1 MLLPL
6 INELPSAGALP
17 TSILSLDPP
26 GLELSL
32 VTTRFAPS
40 PTGRLHLGHAYA
52 ALVAHDLARRDGG
65 RFLLRFED
73 IDHTRVRPE
82 FYQEIEDDLAWL
94 GIEWD
99 DPPIRQSERLPHYQ
113 RALDK
118 LRERGVLYPC
128 FCTRRNINQEVARIA
143 NAPHGPEGTLYPGTC
158 RSLSDLECEQRI
170 AAGDSHAWRL
180 DAGRAAEITGALTFD
195 DNRLGTHQVDPAL
208 LGDVVL
214 ARRDIATSYHLA
226 VVVDDAAQQV
236 THVTRGE
243 DLLASTHVHR
253 MLQAL
258 LDLSEP
264 RYLHH
269 ELVCD
274 QSGQRLATR
283 TEALSL
289 AVLRE
294 SGLSPAKI
302 RTRLPLA
309 LET

>member
-1 MLLPL
+1 MSLD
-6 INELPSAGALP
+6 LPSF
-17 TSILSLDPP
+17 
-26 GLELSL
+26 ELSL

-52 ALVAHDLARRDGG
+52 ALVAHDLARRAGG

-82 FYQEIEDDLAWL
+82 FYQEIEDDLKWL

-99 DPPIRQSERLPHYQ
+99 STPVRQSERLPHYQ
-113 RALDK
+113 RALDT
-118 LRERGVLYPC
+118 LRERGALYPC

-158 RSLSDLECEQRI
+158 RSLSKLKCEQRI
-170 AAGDSHAWRL
+170 SAGDSHAWRL
-180 DAGRAAEITGALTFD
+180 DARRATEITGALTFVD
-195 DNRLGTHQVDPAL
+195 DRLGSHQVDPAL

-226 VVVDDAAQQV
+226 VVVDDADQQV

-243 DLLASTHVHR
+243 DLLASTHAHR

-258 LDLSEP
+258 LDLPEP

-274 QSGQRLATR
+274 PSGQRLATR

>member
-1 MLLPL
+1 
-6 INELPSAGALP
+6 
-17 TSILSLDPP
+17 LSLDLPSF
-26 GLELSL
+26 ELSL

-52 ALVAHDLARRDGG
+52 ALAAHDLARRAGG

-82 FYQEIEDDLAWL
+82 FYQEIEDDLKWL

-99 DPPIRQSERLPHYQ
+99 STPVRQSERLPHYQ
-113 RALDK
+113 RALDT
-118 LRERGVLYPC
+118 LRERGALYPC
-128 FCTRRNINQEVARIA
+128 FCTRRNINQEITRIA

-158 RSLSDLECEQRI
+158 RALSKLECEQRI
-170 AAGDSHAWRL
+170 CAGDSHAWRL
-180 DAGRAAEITGALTFD
+180 DARRATEITGALTFVD
-195 DNRLGTHQVDPAL
+195 DRLGTHQVDPAL

-226 VVVDDAAQQV
+226 VVVDDADQQV

-243 DLLASTHVHR
+243 DLLASTHAHR

-258 LDLSEP
+258 LDLPEP

-274 QSGQRLATR
+274 PSGQRLATR

>member
-1 MLLPL
+1 
-6 INELPSAGALP
+6 
-17 TSILSLDPP
+17 LSLDLPSF
-26 GLELSL
+26 ELSL

-52 ALVAHDLARRDGG
+52 ALVAHDLARRAGG

-82 FYQEIEDDLAWL
+82 FYQEIEDDLKWL

-99 DPPIRQSERLPHYQ
+99 STPVRQSERLPHYQ
-113 RALDK
+113 RALDT
-118 LRERGVLYPC
+118 LRERGALYPC

-158 RSLSDLECEQRI
+158 RSLSKLECEQRI
-170 AAGDSHAWRL
+170 SAGDSHAWRL
-180 DAGRAAEITGALTFD
+180 DARRATEITGALTFVD
-195 DNRLGTHQVDPAL
+195 DRLGSHQVDPAL

-226 VVVDDAAQQV
+226 VVVDDADQQV

-243 DLLASTHVHR
+243 DLLASTHAHR

-258 LDLSEP
+258 LDLPEP

-274 QSGQRLATR
+274 PSGQRLATR

>member
-1 MLLPL
+1 MSLD
-6 INELPSAGALP
+6 LPSF
-17 TSILSLDPP
+17 
-26 GLELSL
+26 ELSL

-52 ALVAHDLARRDGG
+52 ALAAHDLARRAGG

-82 FYQEIEDDLAWL
+82 FYQEIEDDLKWL

-99 DPPIRQSERLPHYQ
+99 STPVRQSERLPHYQ
-113 RALDK
+113 RALDT
-118 LRERGVLYPC
+118 LRERGALYPC
-128 FCTRRNINQEVARIA
+128 FCTRRNINQEITRIA

-158 RSLSDLECEQRI
+158 RALSKLECEQRI
-170 AAGDSHAWRL
+170 CAGDSHAWRL
-180 DAGRAAEITGALTFD
+180 DARRATEITGALTFVD
-195 DNRLGTHQVDPAL
+195 DRLGTHQVDPAL

-226 VVVDDAAQQV
+226 VVVDDADQQV

-243 DLLASTHVHR
+243 DLLASTHAHR

-258 LDLSEP
+258 LDLPEP

-274 QSGQRLATR
+274 PSGQRLATR